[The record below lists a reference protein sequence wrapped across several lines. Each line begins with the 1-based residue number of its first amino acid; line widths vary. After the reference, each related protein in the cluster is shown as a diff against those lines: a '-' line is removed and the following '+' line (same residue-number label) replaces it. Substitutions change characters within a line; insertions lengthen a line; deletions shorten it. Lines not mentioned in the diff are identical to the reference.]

1 MVKKLESITKRNT
14 RKEVIK
20 NPGGFSSMFDLK
32 KLKYLDPI
40 LLSCTDGVGTKLK
53 LATDYR
59 NLEFL
64 GFDLVAMCV
73 NDLLAN
79 GGEPLFF
86 LDYIASSK
94 INKNQFLKL
103 ITSINLACKE
113 AGCSLVGG
121 ETAEMPG
128 LYKKDEF
135 DLAGF
140 SVGVVERENILKKE
154 NIKTNSTLIGLE
166 SNGFHSNGYS
176 LIRKIIKEK
185 KISLNNKTPYKS
197 NKKKLGDDL
206 IKPTKIYVKYVL
218 PLIKK
223 KKISAIAHITGGGIF
238 ENLERIIPKNFS
250 VEIKT
255 RKFEIPENFLWLKK
269 LGNIHAN
276 EMLATF
282 NCGIGLILAVKN
294 KDAEEIINFFNE
306 RNIKSYVLGKIFRK
320 TNNQKKISIK
330 NFGEWDLI

>member
-1 MVKKLESITKRNT
+1 MDTKKTSLLVKKLESITKKNI
-14 RKEVIK
+14 RKEVIY
-20 NPGGFSSMFDLK
+20 NPGGFSSIFDLK

-53 LATDYR
+53 LAIDFK

-94 INKNQFLKL
+94 IRKNQFLKL

-128 LYKKDEF
+128 LYRTDDF

-140 SVGVVERENILKKE
+140 SVGVVERKNLLKKD
-154 NIKTNSTLIGLE
+154 NIKENLLLIGLE

-176 LIRKIIKEK
+176 LIRKILKEK
-185 KISLNNKTPYKS
+185 KISLNSKTPYKS
-197 NKKKLGDDL
+197 YKKKIGDDL

-218 PLIKK
+218 PLVKK

-238 ENLERIIPKNFS
+238 ENLERIIPKNFFAEVS
-250 VEIKT
+250 TEEFK
-255 RKFEIPENFLWLKK
+255 IPEQFLWLKK
-269 LGNIHAN
+269 IGGISSK
-276 EMLATF
+276 EFKTF
-282 NCGIGLILAVKN
+282 I
-294 KDAEEIINFFNE
+294 AE
-306 RNIKSYVLGKIFRK
+306 L
-320 TNNQKKISIK
+320 
-330 NFGEWDLI
+330 D